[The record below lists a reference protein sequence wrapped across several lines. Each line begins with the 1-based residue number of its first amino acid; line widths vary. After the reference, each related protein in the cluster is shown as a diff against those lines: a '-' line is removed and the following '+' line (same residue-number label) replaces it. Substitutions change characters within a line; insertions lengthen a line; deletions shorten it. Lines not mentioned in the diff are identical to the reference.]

1 MKYERLKIAHK
12 QIQIS
17 HDLQSKA
24 YTELLREYRTYKSDS
39 ERVLRRV
46 QEEKDK
52 AVRIGKRR
60 WKISGLIGFAIGIGF
75 GTKL

>member
-24 YTELLREYRTYKSDS
+24 YTELLREYRTYKRDS
-39 ERVLRRV
+39 ERAMRRM

-52 AVRIGKRR
+52 AVRRR
-60 WKISGLIGFAIGIGF
+60 KFERWFFGGIGFAIGIGF